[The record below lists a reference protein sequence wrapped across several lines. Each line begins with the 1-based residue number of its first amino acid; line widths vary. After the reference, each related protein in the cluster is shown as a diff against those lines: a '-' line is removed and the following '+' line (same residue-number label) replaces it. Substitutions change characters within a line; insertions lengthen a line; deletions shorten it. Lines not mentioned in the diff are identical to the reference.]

1 MTFAVAFTRDLRMSR
16 QQAPEASL
24 DVLVLSSNGLIP
36 CPPGNM
42 TSLGE
47 TLDSNPFFPGRGHCL
62 IRTSQTG
69 LIVIFVW
76 HIIRNT
82 DYCRVMDCSPY
93 PGLL

>member
-1 MTFAVAFTRDLRMSR
+1 MVMMTFAVAFTRDLRMSR

-47 TLDSNPFFPGRGHCL
+47 TLDFNPFFPGRGHCL
-62 IRTSQTG
+62 IRTS
-69 LIVIFVW
+69 
-76 HIIRNT
+76 N
-82 DYCRVMDCSPY
+82 RVDCHFHVAYNPKY
-93 PGLL
+93 GLLSGDGL